1 MVMSVM
7 VKVIVESVG
16 RVRVPK
22 RMNGGHF
29 PFKNVCCRFWT
40 FIGFFLDMI
49 PKKLQYNFP
58 KMRGG
63 GGVEGRLEL
72 FRKFIRFDV
81 ATLSLIGQ

>member
-22 RMNGGHF
+22 RMNWGHF
-29 PFKNVCCRFWT
+29 PFKNVCCKFWT

-58 KMRGG
+58 KRGSGLVGG
-63 GGVEGRLEL
+63 GQRPFGI
-72 FRKFIRFDV
+72 FPKIHPFW
-81 ATLSLIGQ
+81 